1 MAVLDPVKL
10 IITNYPE
17 GKEEILTGENNPEV
31 EGGEGERPIP
41 FSRELWIERDD
52 FMEDAPKKFFR
63 LGPGKQVR
71 LKHAYII
78 QCDDFKKDENGKITE
93 IYCSY
98 IEGSKSGEDTSGLK
112 VKGTI
117 HWVSAP
123 HAKTAEV
130 RLYDRLFQVENPA
143 AEEDFKA
150 TLNPDS
156 LKVIDAYIEPD
167 LLHATPGKGYQFIR
181 MGYFTLDKLSGADK
195 LVFNRTVGLRD
206 NWAKA
211 AGK

>member
-1 MAVLDPVKL
+1 
-10 IITNYPE
+10 
-17 GKEEILTGENNPEV
+17 
-31 EGGEGERPIP
+31 
-41 FSRELWIERDD
+41 
-52 FMEDAPKKFFR
+52 
-63 LGPGKQVR
+63 
-71 LKHAYII
+71 
-78 QCDDFKKDENGKITE
+78 
-93 IYCSY
+93 
-98 IEGSKSGEDTSGLK
+98 

-206 NWAKA
+206 NWAKSSR
-211 AGK
+211 